1 MQTELLI
8 ALISLAGTFL
18 GTIGGIITANRM
30 TSYRID
36 KLEERIEKMDALDE
50 KVDKLELRQSIQEEC
65 IKTIREEMERT
76 RQIINLMN
84 PIGEYHRHD

>member
-30 TSYRID
+30 TAYRID
-36 KLEERIEKMDALDE
+36 KLEERIEKMDLLDE
-50 KVDKLELRQSIQEEC
+50 KVDKMEIRQSIQEEC
-65 IKTIREEMERT
+65 IKTIRDEMERT

-84 PIGEYHRHD
+84 PIGEYKRHD